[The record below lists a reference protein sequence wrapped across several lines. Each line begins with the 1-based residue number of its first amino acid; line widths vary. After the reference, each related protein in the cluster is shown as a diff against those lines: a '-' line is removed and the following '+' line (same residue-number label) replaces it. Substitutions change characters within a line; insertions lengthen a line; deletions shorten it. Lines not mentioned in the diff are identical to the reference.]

1 MFEKENALL
10 RILATKTGSHFQSEP
25 VNRIVGFFLVLGLP
39 ALVQAQNVSR
49 IDSLK
54 AALQTSE
61 GIARF
66 NLLND
71 LGFEYRLSYP
81 DSTIYYCEMAYAL
94 GKDLGLTK
102 GLSKSLSFIGL
113 AMAYKGDY
121 ETSFDY
127 HTQAIELAGA
137 EGDSVQLGFGY
148 NNFGR
153 LFFDRGDMARAYNN
167 FIRAEAIFSATGD
180 VVGQSYVTRSLANLY
195 KSQND
200 MEKALRMS
208 LKAYELRKA
217 TGSPRGV
224 LSALMELGLVYE
236 AVGDT
241 ANAFRALREA
251 DSIAQANNDRISQ
264 AEINLALAEYL
275 LNGKD
280 LEAATAVANA
290 ALRIVRETDNQR
302 LFPRTYLLLGRVNFE
317 QANNAEAARYLQ
329 KVINGPEGTSNLML
343 KRDAHFYLSELYK
356 RQGRKQA
363 SIEHSNQYLILK
375 ESLQNVDLTRQI
387 ERLQFQ
393 LEIEKREKAH
403 QLLQASHQ
411 AAEATMHKQRLQNIM
426 LVIIIVFI
434 SLLSA
439 VHWFNSR
446 KRRMINYKLAAKNA
460 EIQLQREEIIRQ
472 NESLSRRNL
481 QLSELNHEKDTLM
494 SIVAHDLKSPLNRIS
509 GLTDLLEMEGFDPQ
523 EQKTYIGM
531 IKNATRA
538 GLDLIKDLLD
548 VNMLE
553 ENVLP
558 EYSTVTLSELLEEK
572 MESLRPAAAQKKI
585 RIDISASNHA
595 VYTDA
600 DYLGRIIDNLV
611 SNAIKF
617 SDNNSVVSVTADIQ
631 EGKFQIRVKDNGP
644 GFSEE
649 DKRKLFQKFTKLS
662 ARPTGGES
670 SNGLGLAIVKTLVD
684 RLDGEIELHSQLKQ
698 GSEFV
703 ISFPQKQHAMP
714 A

>member
-1 MFEKENALL
+1 M
-10 RILATKTGSHFQSEP
+10 
-25 VNRIVGFFLVLGLP
+25 NRIVGFFLLFALP
-39 ALVQAQNVSR
+39 VLVQAQNVSR

-54 AALQTSE
+54 AALRAANGLT
-61 GIARF
+61 RF

-94 GKDLGLTK
+94 GEELGVAK
-102 GLSKSLSFIGL
+102 GLSKPLSFIGL

-121 ETSFDY
+121 QASFDY
-127 HTQAIELAGA
+127 HTQAIELAGR

-153 LFFDRGDMARAYNN
+153 LFFDQGDMARAYSN
-167 FIRAEAIFSATGD
+167 FIRAEEIFASTDD
-180 VVGQSYVTRSLANLY
+180 VVGQSYVARSLANLY

-200 MEKALRMS
+200 LEKALRMS

-217 TGSPRGV
+217 IGSPRGV

-236 AVGDT
+236 AVGDS
-241 ANAFRALREA
+241 ANAIRSLTEA
-251 DSIAQANNDRISQ
+251 DSIAQSIDDRISQ

-275 LNGKD
+275 LNGQD
-280 LEAATAVANA
+280 PEAATTAANA
-290 ALRIVRETDNQR
+290 ALRIVSDTDNQR
-302 LFPRTYLLLGRVNFE
+302 LLPRTYLLLGRLNF
-317 QANNAEAARYLQ
+317 QRANYPEAARYLK
-329 KVINGPEGTSNLML
+329 KVTDGQEGTSNMILQ
-343 KRDAHFYLSELYK
+343 RDAHFYLSELYNK
-356 RQGRKQA
+356 LGRKQA
-363 SIEHSNQYLILK
+363 SIEHSNRYLILK

-387 ERLQFQ
+387 ERL
-393 LEIEKREKAH
+393 IEKREKEH
-403 QLLQASHQ
+403 QLLIASHE
-411 AAEATMHKQRLQNIM
+411 AAEATLHRQRLQNIM

-446 KRRMINYKLAAKNA
+446 KRRLINYKLAAKNA

-472 NESLSRRNL
+472 NENLSRRNM

-509 GLTDLLEMEGFDPQ
+509 GLTDLLEMEGIDPQ
-523 EQKTYIGM
+523 EQRTYIGM

-558 EYSTVTLSELLEEK
+558 EYSIVKLDEFLEDK
-572 MESLRPAAAQKKI
+572 MQSLRHAAAQKNI
-585 RIDISASNHA
+585 RIDISTSDHS

-600 DYLGRIIDNLV
+600 DYLARIVDNLV

-617 SDNNSVVSVTADIQ
+617 SANDSVVSVSADVSD
-631 EGKFQIRVKDNGP
+631 GKFLIRVKDDGP

-684 RLDGEIELHSQLKQ
+684 RLEGEITLRSQPKQ

-703 ISFPQKQHAMP
+703 ITFPQKQHATP

>member
-1 MFEKENALL
+1 MPFSVYWRQRPD
-10 RILATKTGSHFQSEP
+10 RIPIRAR
-25 VNRIVGFFLVLGLP
+25 VNRIVSFFLFVAVPVLM
-39 ALVQAQNVSR
+39 QAQNVSR

-54 AALQTSE
+54 AALKSSE
-61 GIARF
+61 GIERF
-66 NLLND
+66 NVLND

-94 GKDLGLTK
+94 GEELGLTK
-102 GLSKSLSFIGL
+102 GLSKPLSFIGL

-121 ETSFDY
+121 ETSFEY
-127 HTQAIELAGA
+127 HTRAIELADQ
-137 EGDSVQLGFGY
+137 EGDSVQLAFGY

-153 LFFDRGDMARAYNN
+153 LFFDQGDMARAYNN
-167 FIRAEAIFSATGD
+167 FMRAEEIFTATND
-180 VVGQSYVTRSLANLY
+180 VVGQSYVARSLASLY

-217 TGSPRGV
+217 IGSPRGV

-241 ANAFRALREA
+241 ANAIQSLREA
-251 DSIAQANNDRISQ
+251 DSIAQAIDDRISQ

-275 LNGKD
+275 LNGQD
-280 LEAATAVANA
+280 NEAASEAAYS
-290 ALRIVRETDNQR
+290 ALRIIRDTDNQR
-302 LFPRTYLLLGRVNFE
+302 LLPRTYLLLGRVNF
-317 QANNAEAARYLQ
+317 QRSNYRDAESYLK
-329 KVINGPEGTSNLML
+329 KVIEGQEGTSNSML
-343 KRDAHFYLSELYK
+343 QRDAHYYLSELYK
-356 RQGRKQA
+356 KQGRKQA

-403 QLLQASHQ
+403 QLLVASHE

-434 SLLSA
+434 SVLYG

-446 KRRMINYKLAAKNA
+446 KRRLINYKLAAKNA

-472 NESLSRRNL
+472 NENLSRRNM

-509 GLTDLLEMEGFDPQ
+509 GLTDLLEMEGIDPD
-523 EQKTYIGM
+523 EQKTYIAM
-531 IKNATRA
+531 IKSATRA

-558 EYSTVTLSELLEEK
+558 EYSFVKLDEFLNEK
-572 MESLRPAAAQKKI
+572 MESLRHAAAQKNI
-585 RIDISASNHA
+585 RIDVSASDHS

-600 DYLGRIIDNLV
+600 DYLARIVDNLV
-611 SNAIKF
+611 SNSIKF
-617 SDNNSVVSVTADIQ
+617 SANDSVVSVSADVVD
-631 EGKFQIRVKDNGP
+631 GKFQLRVKDDGP

-684 RLDGEIELHSQLKQ
+684 RLEGEITLRSQLKQ
-698 GSEFV
+698 GSEFE
-703 ISFPQKQHAMP
+703 ITFPQKQHVTSA
-714 A
+714 

>member
-1 MFEKENALL
+1 
-10 RILATKTGSHFQSEP
+10 
-25 VNRIVGFFLVLGLP
+25 VNRIVGFFLVFALP
-39 ALVQAQNVSR
+39 ALLQAQNVSR

-54 AALQTSE
+54 ASLRVSE

-81 DSTIYYCEMAYAL
+81 DSTIYYCEIAYSL
-94 GKDLGLTK
+94 GEELGIAK
-102 GLSKSLSFIGL
+102 GLSKPLSFIGL

-121 ETSFDY
+121 AASFDY
-127 HTQAIELAGA
+127 HARAIELAGR
-137 EGDSVQLGFGY
+137 EGDSVQLAFGY

-153 LFFDRGDMARAYNN
+153 LFFDQGDMARAYNN
-167 FIRAEAIFSATGD
+167 FIRAEEIFAATD
-180 VVGQSYVTRSLANLY
+180 DIAGQSYVARSLANLY

-217 TGSPRGV
+217 IGSPRGM

-236 AVGDT
+236 AVSDT
-241 ANAFRALREA
+241 ANAIRALQEA
-251 DSIAQANNDRISQ
+251 DSIAQSIDDRISQ

-275 LNGKD
+275 LNGHD
-280 LEAATAVANA
+280 HDAATAAANS

-302 LFPRTYLLLGRVNFE
+302 LFPRTYLLLGRLNFHR
-317 QANNAEAARYLQ
+317 ANYNEAAKYLHR
-329 KVINGPEGTSNLML
+329 VVDGEEGTSNMML
-343 KRDAHFYLSELYK
+343 QRDAHFYLSELYEK
-356 RQGRKQA
+356 QGRKQA
-363 SIEHSNQYLILK
+363 SIEHSNRYLILK
-375 ESLQNVDLTRQI
+375 ETLQNVDLTRQI

-393 LEIEKREKAH
+393 LEMEKREKEH
-403 QLLQASHQ
+403 QLLRASHE
-411 AAEATMHKQRLQNIM
+411 AAEATLHKQRLQNMM
-426 LVIIIVFI
+426 LVVVIVFI
-434 SLLSA
+434 SVLYA

-446 KRRMINYKLAAKNA
+446 KRKLISYKLAAKNA

-509 GLTDLLEMEGFDPQ
+509 GLADLLEMDGVDPQ

-558 EYSTVTLSELLEEK
+558 EYSFVKLNEFLEEK
-572 MESLRPAAAQKKI
+572 MESLRHAAAQKGI
-585 RIDISASNHA
+585 RIEISAPDQS

-600 DYLGRIIDNLV
+600 DYLARIVDNLV

-617 SDNNSVVSVTADIQ
+617 SANDSVVSVSADVS
-631 EGKFQIRVKDNGP
+631 EGKFHMRVKDDGP
-644 GFSEE
+644 GFTEE

-684 RLDGEIELHSQLKQ
+684 RLEGEITLRSQLKQ

-703 ISFPQKQHAMP
+703 ITFPRKQHATP

>member
-1 MFEKENALL
+1 M
-10 RILATKTGSHFQSEP
+10 
-25 VNRIVGFFLVLGLP
+25 NRIVGLSLFLALP
-39 ALVQAQNVSR
+39 AIVQAQNVSR

-54 AALQTSE
+54 ASLRASQ

-66 NLLND
+66 DLLND

-81 DSTIYYCEMAYAL
+81 DSTIYYCEMAFAL
-94 GKDLGLTK
+94 GEELGLTK
-102 GLSKSLSFIGL
+102 GLSKPLSFIGL
-113 AMAYKGDY
+113 AMGYKGDY
-121 ETSFDY
+121 EASFDY
-127 HTQAIELAGA
+127 HTRAIELADLQ
-137 EGDSVQLGFGY
+137 GDSVQLGFGY

-153 LFFDRGDMARAYNN
+153 LFFDQGDMARAYNN
-167 FIRAEAIFSATGD
+167 FIRAETIFAATGD
-180 VVGQSYVTRSLANLY
+180 VVGQSYVARSLANLY

-200 MEKALRMS
+200 MEKALGMS

-217 TGSPRGV
+217 IGSPRGM

-236 AVGDT
+236 AIKDT
-241 ANAFRALREA
+241 ASAIRALTEA
-251 DSIAQANNDRISQ
+251 DSIAQSIDDRISQ

-275 LNGKD
+275 LNGQD
-280 LEAATAVANA
+280 DEAATAAANA

-302 LFPRTYLLLGRVNFE
+302 LFPRTHLLLGRLHYQRGNYS
-317 QANNAEAARYLQ
+317 EAAAYLK
-329 KVINGPEGTSNLML
+329 KVVDGQEGTGNMML
-343 KRDAHFYLSELYK
+343 QRDAHYYLSELYN
-356 RQGRKQA
+356 RLGRKQA
-363 SIEHSNQYLILK
+363 SIEHSNRYLILK

-393 LEIEKREKAH
+393 LEIEKREKER
-403 QLLQASHQ
+403 QLLIASHE
-411 AAEATMHKQRLQNIM
+411 AAEATLHKQRLQNIM
-426 LVIIIVFI
+426 LVIVIAFV
-434 SLLSA
+434 SVLSA
-439 VHWFNSR
+439 ILWFNGR

-472 NESLSRRNL
+472 NESLSRRNM

-509 GLTDLLEMEGFDPQ
+509 GLTDLMQMEGTDPE
-523 EQKTYIGM
+523 EQKTYVEM
-531 IKNATRA
+531 IRSATRA

-558 EYSTVTLSELLEEK
+558 EYSGVKLKEFLDEK
-572 MESLRPAAAQKKI
+572 MESLRHAAAQKGI
-585 RIDISASNHA
+585 RIDVSTSDHT

-600 DYLGRIIDNLV
+600 DYLARIVDNLV

-617 SDNNSVVSVTADIQ
+617 SANDSTVSVSADVSG
-631 EGKFQIRVKDNGP
+631 GKFQIRVKDNGP
-644 GFSEE
+644 GFSED

-684 RLDGEIELHSQLKQ
+684 RLEGEITLHSQLKQ
-698 GSEFV
+698 GSEF
-703 ISFPQKQHAMP
+703 IITFPQKQHA
-714 A
+714 ASI

>member
-1 MFEKENALL
+1 MPFCVYW
-10 RILATKTGSHFQSEP
+10 RQRPGSHFNQSQ
-25 VNRIVGFFLVLGLP
+25 VNRIVGFFLFFALPVLI
-39 ALVQAQNVSR
+39 QAQNVSR

-54 AALQTSE
+54 AALRASN
-61 GIARF
+61 GIDRF

-94 GKDLGLTK
+94 GKELELAK
-102 GLSKSLSFIGL
+102 GLSKPLSFIGL

-121 ETSFDY
+121 EASFEY
-127 HTQAIELAGA
+127 HTRAIELADQ

-167 FIRAEAIFSATGD
+167 FIRAEEIFAATND
-180 VVGQSYVTRSLANLY
+180 IVGQSYVARSLANLY

-200 MEKALRMS
+200 VEKALRMS
-208 LKAYELRKA
+208 LKAYELRKTIGA
-217 TGSPRGV
+217 PRGV

-241 ANAFRALREA
+241 ANAIRSLREA
-251 DSIAQANNDRISQ
+251 DSIAQSIDDRISQ

-275 LNGKD
+275 LNGQD
-280 LEAATAVANA
+280 TEGATQAANA
-290 ALRIVRETDNQR
+290 ALRIIRDTDNQR
-302 LFPRTYLLLGRVNFE
+302 LLPRAYLLLGRVNF
-317 QANNAEAARYLQ
+317 QRSNYPEAISYLEN
-329 KVINGPEGTSNLML
+329 VIDGDEGTSNMML
-343 KRDAHFYLSELYK
+343 QRDAHYYLSELYK
-356 RQGRKQA
+356 KLGRKQA
-363 SIEHSNQYLILK
+363 SIEHSNQYLLLK

-403 QLLQASHQ
+403 QLLVASHE

-434 SLLSA
+434 SVLYG

-446 KRRMINYKLAAKNA
+446 KRRLINYKLAAKNA

-494 SIVAHDLKSPLNRIS
+494 SIV
-509 GLTDLLEMEGFDPQ
+509 EGIDPQ
-523 EQKTYIGM
+523 EQKTYIAM
-531 IKNATRA
+531 IKSATRA

-558 EYSTVTLSELLEEK
+558 EYSFVKLDEFLNEK
-572 MESLRPAAAQKKI
+572 MESLRHAAAQKNI
-585 RIDISASNHA
+585 RIDVSASDHS

-600 DYLGRIIDNLV
+600 DYLARIVDNLV

-617 SDNNSVVSVTADIQ
+617 SANDSVVSVSADVGN
-631 EGKFQIRVKDNGP
+631 GKFQLRVKDNGP

-684 RLDGEIELHSQLKQ
+684 RLEGEITLRSQLKQ
-698 GSEFV
+698 GSEF
-703 ISFPQKQHAMP
+703 IITFPQKQHVTQA
-714 A
+714 